1 MTTGWGTPSFS
12 DRRAKANNSKKL
24 SDPFQRPINYLRI
37 SVTDRCNLRCVYCM
51 PAQGITLLPHREV
64 LSYEEIRAVA
74 QAAAA
79 LGINKLRL
87 TGGEPL
93 VRSGLPQLVSMLSQ
107 IKGIDDIALT
117 TNGVLLGRYAAQL
130 RQAGLRR
137 VNVSLDTLRRERF
150 HRITRHDK
158 LGDVLDGIETA
169 KAVGLNPVKVNMV
182 VIRGVNDDEVLDFA
196 RLTLKEGWHVRFI
209 EPMPFGVGDG
219 FSFVPTSEIQERLL
233 ALGPLEPCRHRHG
246 NGPAKYF
253 RFPGVEGTV
262 GFITPLSEHFCFNCN
277 RLRLTVD
284 GKLRPCLL
292 SDEEV
297 DLKIHL
303 RHGASIEELKELIE
317 QAVAQKPE
325 RHHLSEG
332 VLPKGRAMCQVG
344 G

>member
-1 MTTGWGTPSFS
+1 MTG
-12 DRRAKANNSKKL
+12 L
-24 SDPFQRPINYLRI
+24 SDSFQRPINYLRI
-37 SVTDRCNLRCVYCM
+37 SVTDRCNLRCTYCM
-51 PAQGITLLPHREV
+51 PEHGITLLTHSEILR
-64 LSYEEIRAVA
+64 YEEIQAVA

-93 VRSGLPQLVSMLSQ
+93 VRSGLPHLVAMLSQ
-107 IKGIDDIALT
+107 IEGIDDIALT
-117 TNGVLLGRYAAQL
+117 TNGVLLRRYAAQL

-137 VNVSLDTLRRERF
+137 VNVSLDTLKRDRF
-150 HRITRHDK
+150 HRITRDYK
-158 LGDVLDGIETA
+158 LGEVLDGIETA
-169 KAVGLNPVKVNMV
+169 KAVGLDPVKVNMV
-182 VIRGVNDDEVLDFA
+182 VMRGINDDEVLDFA
-196 RLTLKEGWHVRFI
+196 RLTLKDGWHVRFI
-209 EPMPFGVGDG
+209 EPMPFGTGDG
-219 FSFVPTSEIQERLL
+219 SSFIPTSEIQERLL
-233 ALGPLEPCRHRHG
+233 SLGPLEPCLHSHG

-253 RFPGVEGTV
+253 RFPGAQGTV

-297 DLKIHL
+297 DLKTHL
-303 RHGASIEELKELIE
+303 RRGASREELKGLIV
-317 QAVAQKPE
+317 QAVAAKPE

>member
-1 MTTGWGTPSFS
+1 MTG
-12 DRRAKANNSKKL
+12 L
-24 SDPFQRPINYLRI
+24 SDSFQRPINYLRI
-37 SVTDRCNLRCVYCM
+37 SVTDRCNLRCIYCM
-51 PAQGITLLPHREV
+51 PPQGVR
-64 LSYEEIRAVA
+64 LSPRSEILHYEEIQAVA

-79 LGINKLRL
+79 LDINKVRL

-93 VRSGLPQLVSMLSQ
+93 VRSGLSHLVEILSQ
-107 IKGIDDIALT
+107 IEGIDDIALT
-117 TNGVLLGRYAAQL
+117 TNGMLLRQYAAPL

-137 VNVSLDTLRRERF
+137 VNVSLDTLKREKF

-158 LGDVLDGIETA
+158 LGDVLDGIKAA
-169 KAVGLNPVKVNMV
+169 KEAGLDPVKVNMV
-182 VIRGVNDDEVLDFA
+182 VIRGINDDEVLDFA
-196 RLTLKEGWHVRFI
+196 RLTIEQEWHVRFI
-209 EPMPFGVGDG
+209 EPMPFGIGEDI
-219 FSFVPTSEIQERLL
+219 SFVPTGEIQERLL
-233 ALGPLEPCRHRHG
+233 SLGSLEPCLPSQG

-253 RFPGVEGTV
+253 RFEGTQGTV
-262 GFITPLSEHFCFNCN
+262 GFISPLSEHFCFNCN

-292 SDEEV
+292 SDEEI
-297 DLKIHL
+297 DLKNPL
-303 RHGASIEELKELIE
+303 RRGASPDELKGLIQ